1 MKKPI
6 RTHRSGVPARTSP
19 SASAAPSDSRK
30 NNFDLDKLMFSVD
43 GFMDRI
49 LWHAAELFACILTV
63 LLPVKFASF
72 VSAPEGGALYWSDP
86 LSLVFIAWPLPVF
99 MMASPVLLAVTVC
112 AALFRNPNRD
122 IDGERNEDILFSLP
136 WELSLRSPLVK
147 YGALWCILGGVSVLG
162 LVNASCMGYPP
173 QMIAHTLSLACYALS
188 LAILLSGHRE
198 FAKALT
204 GSLVLGGVLSLCS
217 GMDQYWRGFDA
228 LREHVRKQS
237 AAAGR
242 DILADGME
250 VRIREGRVQA
260 DFNSCNVYGAYLAAL
275 LPFLTVLFWRFGN
288 ERVSPPKL
296 SRRLFGGLVFA
307 VTLFLLVKT
316 DSRGA
321 VFSLLAAC
329 AAVFFL
335 SRLPRK
341 WKLAGAGLLFL
352 GVAGLV
358 AMVAFGRGAL
368 SMYVR
373 FDYVQSAARV
383 MLKHPLTGTGWG
395 DFLHDHAIFRLWRD
409 KEASHSPH
417 NMVMLF
423 GSQCGIAGFL
433 AALAVLAYPVVEAC
447 RQIRRT
453 DWRRLKEVFALV
465 PAFSCLILSAGTLL
479 DIGFETTAYSGVLIA
494 FSLLVL
500 MRDMQPSLRP
510 WMQPGWRKRPED
522 VKALVAPSLLAFAL
536 PALLFMFV
544 SFGAAA
550 ECFQAEKTYSKLI
563 AELNPEYSFEH
574 QNDLGYVP
582 PLNRVQY
589 LLREAVKA
597 APGSPFPWNAAADYM
612 FRIGETKKA
621 MTCLNQTIELDP
633 LQSSHYVKRA
643 RMNWWIAGMNVTDAV
658 KKDLETARRLAP
670 KNPELNRPDA
680 DICRAA
686 FTPKEP

>member
-6 RTHRSGVPARTSP
+6 RTHKSGAPAETPSAVPA
-19 SASAAPSDSRK
+19 
-30 NNFDLDKLMFSVD
+30 SVNV
-43 GFMDRI
+43 
-49 LWHAAELFACILTV
+49 LWRAAELFSCLLTV

-86 LSLVFIAWPLPVF
+86 VSLIIIAWPLPVF
-99 MMASPVLLAVTVC
+99 MMASSALLGVTLLGG
-112 AALFRNPNRD
+112 AFRKDMTLCP
-122 IDGERNEDILFSLP
+122 
-136 WELSLRSPLVK
+136 PLLK
-147 YGALWCILGGVSVLG
+147 YGALWMLLGCVSYLG
-162 LVNASCMGYPP
+162 LADASCMGYPP

-188 LAILLSGHRE
+188 LSILLSGHGE

-204 GSLVLGGVLSLCS
+204 GALVLGGTLSLAS
-217 GMDQYWRGFDA
+217 GLYQYWCGFDA
-228 LREHVRKQS
+228 LREHVQARS

-242 DILADGME
+242 DIVNENMA
-250 VRIREGRVQA
+250 VRIGEGRVQA

-288 ERVSPPKL
+288 ELVSPPKL

-321 VFSLLAAC
+321 VFSLLAAG
-329 AAVFFL
+329 AAVFFF

-341 WKLAGAGLLFL
+341 WKITGAGLLLL
-352 GVAGLV
+352 GVAGLA
-358 AMVAFGRGAL
+358 AMIAFGRGAL

-373 FDYVQSAARV
+373 FDYVQSAAR
-383 MLKHPLTGTGWG
+383 MMFKHPLTGTGWG
-395 DFLHDHAIFRLWRD
+395 DFLHDYAVFRLWRD
-409 KEASHSPH
+409 KEAAHSPH
-417 NMVMLF
+417 NVVMLF
-423 GSQCGIAGFL
+423 GSQCGVAGFL
-433 AALAVLAYPVVEAC
+433 AALAVLVYPVVEAC

-453 DWRRLKEVFALV
+453 DWRNLKDVFAIV
-465 PAFSCLILSAGTLL
+465 PAFSCLVLSAGTLL
-479 DIGFETTAYSGVLIA
+479 DIGFETTAYSCVLIA
-494 FSLLVL
+494 FSMLVL
-500 MRDMQPSLRP
+500 MRDAPRTAP
-510 WMQPGWRKRPED
+510 FVCRKPFHWAA
-522 VKALVAPSLLAFAL
+522 VVLI
-536 PALLFMFV
+536 LLF
-544 SFGAAA
+544 GANSYGLSNIV
-550 ECFQAEKTYSKLI
+550 FQAEKTYSALI

-574 QNDLGYVP
+574 QNDPGYVP
-582 PLNRVQY
+582 PLDRVQS

-597 APGSPFPWNAAADYM
+597 SFMDSPFPWNAAADYM
-612 FRIGETKKA
+612 FMTGETKKA

-643 RMNWWIAGMNVTDAV
+643 RMNYLLAGMNVTDAV
-658 KKDLETARRLAP
+658 KKDLATARRLAP